1 MISEHKVFQYE
12 ANRTIAKMPQKR
24 FANFRPTIHTH
35 KKIVFGG
42 ASMRLDQ
49 YSSRRNVR
57 PGFPT
62 AEEIRKT
69 TEVWKGDKREVAEAV
84 ASEAN
89 RPEKA
94 RHF

>member
-1 MISEHKVFQYE
+1 M
-12 ANRTIAKMPQKR
+12 IAKMQQKR
-24 FANFRPTIHTH
+24 FANFRATSILTS
-35 KKIVFGG
+35 KRMLGG
-42 ASMRLDQ
+42 APMRLDQ

-69 TEVWKGDKREVAEAV
+69 TEVWKGDKQEVAEAV
-84 ASEAN
+84 ASEASKL
-89 RPEKA
+89 EKA